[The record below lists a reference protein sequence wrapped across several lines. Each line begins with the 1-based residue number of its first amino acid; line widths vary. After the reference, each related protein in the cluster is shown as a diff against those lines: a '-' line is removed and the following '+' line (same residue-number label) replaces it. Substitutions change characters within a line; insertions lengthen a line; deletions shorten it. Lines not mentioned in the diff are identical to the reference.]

1 MMKDIKPR
9 SLKRILIETVI
20 FSFLLALLFM
30 YNIREDK
37 NIADNSGV
45 NTELVNQNT
54 KTVSLF

>member
-37 NIADNSGV
+37 NIADNTGV